1 VEPQHIEGY
10 FEERQH
16 TNTPDHRISNLQQD
30 RSSARLT
37 DVISLTIMIS
47 VTGKLGINVAGDL
60 TNFDKGM
67 NRRIA
72 GDQDS

>member
-1 VEPQHIEGY
+1 
-10 FEERQH
+10 
-16 TNTPDHRISNLQQD
+16 
-30 RSSARLT
+30 
-37 DVISLTIMIS
+37 MIS